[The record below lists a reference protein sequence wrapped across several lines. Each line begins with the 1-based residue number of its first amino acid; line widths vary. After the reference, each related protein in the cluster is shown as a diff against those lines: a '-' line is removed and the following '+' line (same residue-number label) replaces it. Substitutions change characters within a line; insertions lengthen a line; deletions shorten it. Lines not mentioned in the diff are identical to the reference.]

1 MGNKRK
7 EIKET
12 SGSKDAQLKSFAR
25 YSTIGVQMIAI
36 IVGGYYLGVYI
47 DESLSYTTPFYQKWV
62 GLAAVFLAMASVL
75 LQVINLQK

>member
-1 MGNKRK
+1 
-7 EIKET
+7 
-12 SGSKDAQLKSFAR
+12 
-25 YSTIGVQMIAI
+25 MIAI